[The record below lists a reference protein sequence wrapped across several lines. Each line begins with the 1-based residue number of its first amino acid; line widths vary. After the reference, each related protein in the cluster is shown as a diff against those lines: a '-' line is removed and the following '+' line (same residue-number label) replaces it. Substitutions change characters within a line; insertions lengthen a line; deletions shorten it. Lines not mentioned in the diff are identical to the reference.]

1 MSGLRNYVYS
11 LREQCELPQITVN
24 ALETPSLDHKKSTRI
39 DISDVTICSLIYKS
53 PAYADFLQRG
63 IKKWTPKGYNFY
75 FIANDPTDELLS
87 HMENNNIPF
96 FLHRNKNPA
105 EWYIPCVYRA
115 WNYAVEKCE
124 TPVIVLLNSDMYPS
138 PKWVEGLLKYLTKE
152 TVVTSTLIEPAHRPG
167 FPVFQGMFEGNFGI
181 NPQTFN
187 EPAFLEEANRIR
199 WEGVRRNPGP
209 YMPLAIY
216 KDVFI
221 KAGKFPEGNLGG
233 TGLSNPGISGDKIFF
248 DKLDIMGVKH
258 LVSMESIVYHV
269 KEGEDIEG
277 RSYTRS
283 QIKAIFKN
291 ILKKCIQ

>member
-1 MSGLRNYVYS
+1 MSGLRNYVHY
-11 LREQCELPQITVN
+11 LRKPYELQKITIN
-24 ALETPSLDHKKSTRI
+24 ALDTPSSDYEKSMRM
-39 DISDVTICSLIYKS
+39 DVSDVTICSLIYKS
-53 PAYADFLQRG
+53 SEYADFLLRG
-63 IKKWTPKGYNFY
+63 IKKWTPKGYSFY
-75 FIANDPTDELLS
+75 FIANDPTDELLR
-87 HMENNNIPF
+87 HMENNKIPF

-124 TPVIVLLNSDMYPS
+124 TPIIVLLNSDMYPS
-138 PKWVEGLLKYLTKE
+138 PKWLEGLLKYLNEE
-152 TVVTSTLIEPAHRPG
+152 TVVTSTLIEPAHRAG
-167 FPVFQGMFEGNFGI
+167 LPVFQGMFKGNFGI
-181 NPQTFN
+181 SPKTFN
-187 EPAFLEEANRIR
+187 EQAFLEEAERIR

-248 DKLDIMGVKH
+248 DKLEIMGVKH
-258 LVSMESIVYHV
+258 LVSMESIVYHI
-269 KEGEDIEG
+269 KEGEESEG

-283 QIKAIFKN
+283 QIKAIFKD
-291 ILKKCIQ
+291 ILMKCIQ